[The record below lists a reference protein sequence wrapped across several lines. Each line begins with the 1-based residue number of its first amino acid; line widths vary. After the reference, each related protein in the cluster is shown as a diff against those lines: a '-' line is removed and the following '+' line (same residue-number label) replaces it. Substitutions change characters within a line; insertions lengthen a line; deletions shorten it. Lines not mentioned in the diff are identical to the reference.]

1 MLTCLIAIY
10 IKISW
15 SLQLK
20 FSVEHIVWEMDWQSR
35 YCLVSEIDPL
45 CGDNLALLAAI
56 FRIPLTRSIGLE
68 ATPRWWKERL
78 INAVLDK
85 PHLHMILLHANLLL
99 STPALY
105 HSLRQVLYRGV
116 IWRYH
121 LDTFKNV
128 LDGTTAIRNMVLHQH
143 DDLIT
148 EQVWADHSWERE
160 VNGWLVYP
168 TSLPSLAFDFHLYM
182 MIQTDTVPLSTREL
196 MLVKIWLRKM
206 AQPLEYI
213 SGLITKL
220 PVGISKLAN
229 LIMVTTYLKAF
240 NRTVLSSLMSY

>member
-1 MLTCLIAIY
+1 
-10 IKISW
+10 
-15 SLQLK
+15 
-20 FSVEHIVWEMDWQSR
+20 
-35 YCLVSEIDPL
+35 
-45 CGDNLALLAAI
+45 
-56 FRIPLTRSIGLE
+56 
-68 ATPRWWKERL
+68 
-78 INAVLDK
+78 
-85 PHLHMILLHANLLL
+85 
-99 STPALY
+99 
-105 HSLRQVLYRGV
+105 
-116 IWRYH
+116 